1 MKIMVVNS
9 MAPFVWGGAEEL
21 AHHLVLNLRRAGHE
35 AEVCRMPFAW
45 EPFDKLPLEIARFK
59 ALRLSDADRVI
70 SLKFPV
76 YMLEADH
83 HTTWLI
89 HQYRQAYDL
98 WDTPYCN
105 IPHTAEGCAVRDFIV
120 ASDNWALR
128 SRDRLFTISD
138 DISAR
143 LRANND
149 IEAPLLRAPI
159 NNPELFY
166 GGDYGNYILATGRIN
181 ASKRQ
186 ALLIHAL
193 RYLDSDARL
202 IIAGPP
208 DSNED
213 GATLRQLVEQYDL
226 ADRVLLDMRFL
237 TRKELAAYV
246 NNCRAVAYLPF
257 QEDSYGYVTMEAF
270 EAGKPVITT
279 SDSGGLLDIVFDEE
293 TGSVVEPEPH
303 QLAQAMANYLKSEN
317 RARDHG
323 LAGQALWRSKGINW
337 PENISR
343 LLGT

>member
-1 MKIMVVNS
+1 MKITVVNT

-21 AHHLVLNLRRAGHE
+21 AHHLVLNLRRLGHE
-35 AEVCRMPFAW
+35 ADVCRMPFAW
-45 EPFDKLPLEIARFK
+45 DPFDEIPLEIARFK
-59 ALRLSDADRVI
+59 AMRLSEADRVI

-76 YMLEADH
+76 YMLEANH

-98 WDTPYCN
+98 WDSPYCN
-105 IPHTAEGCAVRDFIV
+105 IPHTAEGLQVRDFIL
-120 ASDNWALR
+120 ASDNQALR
-128 SRDRLFTISD
+128 SRDRLFTISE
-138 DISAR
+138 DISDR

-149 IEAPLLRAPI
+149 IEAPALRTPL
-159 NNPELFY
+159 NNPEMFC
-166 GGDYGNYILATGRIN
+166 GGDYGNYILAPGRIN

-186 ALLIHAL
+186 WLLIKAF

-208 DSNED
+208 DRFED
-213 GATLRQLVEQYDL
+213 GETLRQLVEEYEL
-226 ADRVLLDMRFL
+226 ADRVTLDLRFL
-237 TRKELAAYV
+237 TRRELASYV

-270 EAGKPVITT
+270 EARKPVIATT
-279 SDSGGLLDIVFDEE
+279 DSGGLLDIVLDEE
-293 TGSVVEPEPH
+293 TGSVVEPEPRE
-303 QLAQAMANYLKSEN
+303 LAMAMTAYLKSED

-343 LLGT
+343 LLGN